1 MVKPIDSITT
11 PEPMRD
17 VRLVNGNEVLDEY
30 ERAGYERGR
39 QEAAAE
45 YEERLNGMR
54 LELDNTRRNGVTN
67 LLANMEQAV
76 QTQLSRRLKDLEG
89 ELIEFSTEAAICLV
103 NAVPI
108 TTEIIEAAIRDAV
121 ANAEQNTEVSVYVN
135 PDDIK
140 MLKTDESDL
149 LDQSPHERKMKF
161 VIDPKIS
168 RGGCVVDTN
177 CGLIDGQRETRI
189 ELLKQTLNP

>member
-1 MVKPIDSITT
+1 MVKPIDNIKT

-17 VRLVNGNEVLDEY
+17 VRLVNGNKAMAECEL
-30 ERAGYERGR
+30 AGYERGR

-45 YEERLNGMR
+45 YQERLKGMR

-67 LLANMEQAV
+67 LIANMEQAV
-76 QTQLSRRLKDLEG
+76 QLQLSRRLKDLES

-103 NAVPI
+103 NSVPI
-108 TTEIIEAAIRDAV
+108 TTKIIEAAIHDAV

-140 MLKTDESDL
+140 MLKTDGSDL

-189 ELLKQTLNP
+189 ELLKQALNP

>member
-1 MVKPIDSITT
+1 MV
-11 PEPMRD
+11 
-17 VRLVNGNEVLDEY
+17 Y
-30 ERAGYERGR
+30 
-39 QEAAAE
+39 
-45 YEERLNGMR
+45 
-54 LELDNTRRNGVTN
+54 
-67 LLANMEQAV
+67 
-76 QTQLSRRLKDLEG
+76 
-89 ELIEFSTEAAICLV
+89 
-103 NAVPI
+103 AVPI
-108 TTEIIEAAIRDAV
+108 TNEIIEAAIRDAV

-140 MLKTDESDL
+140 MLKADESDL

-161 VIDPKIS
+161 VVDPKIS

>member
-17 VRLVNGNEVLDEY
+17 VRLVNGNEALAEC
-30 ERAGYERGR
+30 EQAGYERGR

-67 LLANMEQAV
+67 LLANMQEAV
-76 QTQLSRRLKDLEG
+76 QSQLSRRLRDLES

-140 MLKTDESDL
+140 MLKADESDL

-161 VIDPKIS
+161 VVDPKIS